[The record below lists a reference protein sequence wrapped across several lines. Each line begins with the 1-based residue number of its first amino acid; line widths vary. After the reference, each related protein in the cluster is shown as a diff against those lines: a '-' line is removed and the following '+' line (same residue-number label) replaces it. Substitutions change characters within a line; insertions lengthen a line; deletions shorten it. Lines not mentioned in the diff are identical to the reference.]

1 MATNQFTELNLGSG
15 GSKMDESGLTS
26 PEVGVGEVRRSRIL
40 ISGDSAY
47 GEISR
52 VLNSSIAG
60 NEYGLVVRN
69 INDAPS
75 GSVITADSAS
85 VDGDGIED
93 TVVTYTVPGSKVFML
108 TGFTATG
115 DLPGKYTIYQGAT
128 AIMSLRTTSSF
139 PNLTHSFNI
148 PPLKATAA
156 QTITIKVQNFVTGV
170 TGNYDATIL
179 GYEVNV

>member
-40 ISGDSAY
+40 IAGDSAY
-47 GEISR
+47 DEIGR
-52 VLNSSIAG
+52 VKNISIDG
-60 NEYGLVVRN
+60 DEYALVVRN

-75 GSVITADSAS
+75 GSIITANSAS
-85 VDGDGIED
+85 VEGDGVADI
-93 TVVTYTVPGSKVFML
+93 VVTYTVPSGKAFFL
-108 TGFTATG
+108 TGFMATG

-128 AIMSLRTTSSF
+128 VLMALRTTASF
-139 PNLTHSFNI
+139 PNLSHSFNT
-148 PPLKATAA
+148 PPLKASAA
-156 QTITIKVQNFVTGV
+156 QTIVIKVQNFVTGV

>member
-15 GSKMDESGLTS
+15 GSKMDESGITS
-26 PEVGVGEVRRSRIL
+26 PEGGVGEVRRSRIL

-52 VLNSSIAG
+52 VVNSSIAG

-75 GSVITADSAS
+75 GSVITSNSAS
-85 VDGDGIED
+85 VDGDGIAD

-115 DLPGKYTIYQGAT
+115 DLPGKSTIYQ